1 MPRDYYAVLNISP
14 KAEQEVIDGAYRRL
28 ALKYH
33 PALNPSASTYERMRE
48 INEAWEVLSDPGRRA
63 RYDRSRLYTEAT
75 KAVGQAESQGSPSSR
90 FQAAPKPRAER
101 ISRASNVPPENLYES
116 RSIWR
121 AGIGITVL
129 LVALLSLVG
138 GQGRFV
144 WIEAII
150 LCASWLTFSFFRK
163 IGTDS
168 LEWLGLAALSVAS
181 VVILAL
187 AFPEFNLA
195 PWNVQA
201 VSSSSS
207 NVLSAALRTPSP
219 GVTVTRAQGCPR
231 GCAMASFA
239 CGIRA
244 RVNPDGNRVYYLPS
258 DRGYDETARLPAS
271 SDHWFCS
278 EAEATAN
285 GWIRDPE
292 GPTATATP
300 DAAASVTPLSVQP
313 TP

>member
-1 MPRDYYAVLNISP
+1 MPKDYYAVLNISP

-33 PALNPSASTYERMRE
+33 PALNPSASTYERIRE

-75 KAVGQAESQGSPSSR
+75 KAVGKAESRGSPGIR
-90 FQAAPKPRAER
+90 FQAAPNPRAER
-101 ISRASNVPPENLYES
+101 ISRASNVPPETLCES

-129 LVALLSLVG
+129 LVAFLTLVG

-150 LCASWLTFSFFRK
+150 LCASWLTYSFFRK
-163 IGTDS
+163 IGTDG
-168 LEWLGLAALSVAS
+168 LEWLGLAALSVTS

-187 AFPEFNLA
+187 AFPEFHLA
-195 PWNVQA
+195 PWDVQA
-201 VSSSSS
+201 VSSASS
-207 NVLSAALRTPSP
+207 NVLSAALPAPGS
-219 GVTVTRAQGCPR
+219 GVTVTRTQGCPR
-231 GCAMASFA
+231 GCAMASLA
-239 CGIRA
+239 CVIRA

-258 DRGYDETARLPAS
+258 DRGYDETARVPAS
-271 SDHWFCS
+271 SDRWFCS

-285 GWIRDPE
+285 GWVRHPE
-292 GPTATATP
+292 EPTATAAP
-300 DAAASVTPLSVQP
+300 DAAASVTPLPNQP